1 MNLFRSRRAPMTF
14 RRRMLVWAASQ
25 SRSQI
30 STIGQYL
37 LRYLIHQ
44 GWFREFSVA
53 MALRPLF
60 APLRPDL
67 DPFLFAMVR
76 EERDGIPLSTI
87 SALTQLGLDPWDEAG
102 RLAGLAKRD
111 AVEQLTGLLLRLPG
125 PSRPLAEEVRQIAV
139 ALIDALPT
147 ANGVA
152 GPAGMQNIGLTT
164 TSRDRAFW
172 VICCVLVAIAVLIMV
187 TK

>member
-1 MNLFRSRRAPMTF
+1 
-14 RRRMLVWAASQ
+14 
-25 SRSQI
+25 
-30 STIGQYL
+30 
-37 LRYLIHQ
+37 
-44 GWFREFSVA
+44 

-67 DPFLFAMVR
+67 DPFLFAMI
-76 EERDGIPLSTI
+76 EEGRNGIPLSTI

-125 PSRPLAEEVRQIAV
+125 PRCPLAEEARQIAIT
-139 ALIDALPT
+139 LIDVLPP
-147 ANGVA
+147 ANGITESTT
-152 GPAGMQNIGLTT
+152 GMRDTRPAR

-172 VICCVLVAIAVLIMV
+172 VICCVLIAAAVLIML
-187 TK
+187 TS

>member
-1 MNLFRSRRAPMTF
+1 
-14 RRRMLVWAASQ
+14 
-25 SRSQI
+25 
-30 STIGQYL
+30 
-37 LRYLIHQ
+37 
-44 GWFREFSVA
+44 

-67 DPFLFAMVR
+67 DRFLFAVVR
-76 EERDGIPLSTI
+76 EERNGIPLSTI

-139 ALIDALPT
+139 ALIDVLPP
-147 ANGVA
+147 ANGIA
-152 GPAGMQNIGLTT
+152 EPARTRGTALATM
-164 TSRDRAFW
+164 SRDRAFW
-172 VICCVLVAIAVLIMV
+172 VICCVLASIAVVIML
-187 TK
+187 TS

>member
-1 MNLFRSRRAPMTF
+1 MTC
-14 RRRMLVWAASQ
+14 RYRTRVWAASR
-25 SRSQI
+25 SRSRI
-30 STIGQYL
+30 SIIDQYL
-37 LRYLIHQ
+37 LRYPIDH
-44 GWFREFSVA
+44 GWFREFAVA

-67 DPFLFAMVR
+67 DPFLFAVVR

-87 SALTQLGLDPWDEAG
+87 SALAQLGLDPWEEAG

-139 ALIDALPT
+139 ALIDVLPRG
-147 ANGVA
+147 NGIA
-152 GPAGMQNIGLTT
+152 EPAGTRGTGPATT
-164 TSRDRAFW
+164 LRDRIFW
-172 VICCVLVAIAVLIMV
+172 IICCVLVVTAVLIML

>member
-1 MNLFRSRRAPMTF
+1 
-14 RRRMLVWAASQ
+14 
-25 SRSQI
+25 
-30 STIGQYL
+30 
-37 LRYLIHQ
+37 
-44 GWFREFSVA
+44 

-67 DPFLFAMVR
+67 DPFLFAMIT
-76 EERDGIPLSTI
+76 EEQDGIPMSTI

-139 ALIDALPT
+139 ALIDVLPR
-147 ANGVA
+147 ANGIA
-152 GPAGMQNIGLTT
+152 EPAGTRGTGPATT
-164 TSRDRAFW
+164 LRDKAFW
-172 VICCVLVAIAVLIMV
+172 IMCCVLVATAVLIMLRN
-187 TK
+187 

>member
-1 MNLFRSRRAPMTF
+1 MTG
-14 RRRMLVWAASQ
+14 RCQTRVWAASR
-25 SRSQI
+25 SRSRI
-30 STIGQYL
+30 SIIDQYL
-37 LRYLIHQ
+37 LRYPIDH
-44 GWFREFSVA
+44 GWFREFAVA

-67 DPFLFAMVR
+67 DPFLFAVVR

-87 SALTQLGLDPWDEAG
+87 SALAQLGLDPWDEAG

-139 ALIDALPT
+139 VLIDLLPR
-147 ANGVA
+147 ASW
-152 GPAGMQNIGLTT
+152 IGKPIETRDTGSATT
-164 TSRDRAFW
+164 LRDKAFW
-172 VICCVLVAIAVLIMV
+172 
-187 TK
+187 

>member
-1 MNLFRSRRAPMTF
+1 
-14 RRRMLVWAASQ
+14 
-25 SRSQI
+25 
-30 STIGQYL
+30 
-37 LRYLIHQ
+37 
-44 GWFREFSVA
+44 

-76 EERDGIPLSTI
+76 EEQDGIPMSTI

-125 PSRPLAEEVRQIAV
+125 PSRPLAEEARQIAIV
-139 ALIDALPT
+139 LIDLLPRASWIGKPT
-147 ANGVA
+147 ATRDTGSV
-152 GPAGMQNIGLTT
+152 T

-172 VICCVLVAIAVLIMV
+172 VICCVLLAIVVLIML
-187 TK
+187 TS

>member
-1 MNLFRSRRAPMTF
+1 
-14 RRRMLVWAASQ
+14 
-25 SRSQI
+25 
-30 STIGQYL
+30 
-37 LRYLIHQ
+37 
-44 GWFREFSVA
+44 

-67 DPFLFAMVR
+67 DLFLFAVVR
-76 EERDGIPLSTI
+76 EERNGISLSTI

-139 ALIDALPT
+139 MLIDLLPR
-147 ANGVA
+147 ANWIAEPARTRGT
-152 GPAGMQNIGLTT
+152 GPATT
-164 TSRDRAFW
+164 LCDRAFW
-172 VICCVLVAIAVLIMV
+172 IICCVLVATAVLIML
-187 TK
+187 TN

>member
-14 RRRMLVWAASQ
+14 RRRMLVWAAPQ

-37 LRYLIHQ
+37 LRYLIHH

-67 DPFLFAMVR
+67 DPFLFAVVR

-102 RLAGLAKRD
+102 WTCIGK
-111 AVEQLTGLLLRLPG
+111 VES
-125 PSRPLAEEVRQIAV
+125 SR
-139 ALIDALPT
+139 
-147 ANGVA
+147 
-152 GPAGMQNIGLTT
+152 
-164 TSRDRAFW
+164 
-172 VICCVLVAIAVLIMV
+172 
-187 TK
+187 

>member
-1 MNLFRSRRAPMTF
+1 
-14 RRRMLVWAASQ
+14 
-25 SRSQI
+25 
-30 STIGQYL
+30 
-37 LRYLIHQ
+37 
-44 GWFREFSVA
+44 
-53 MALRPLF
+53 MALRPRF

-125 PSRPLAEEVRQIAV
+125 PSRPLAEEARQIAV
-139 ALIDALPT
+139 VLINLLPRS
-147 ANGVA
+147 NWVA
-152 GPAGMQNIGLTT
+152 EPAGTRGTGTATT
-164 TSRDRAFW
+164 LRDRAFW
-172 VICCVLVAIAVLIMV
+172 TICCVVLATAVLLML
-187 TK
+187 TN